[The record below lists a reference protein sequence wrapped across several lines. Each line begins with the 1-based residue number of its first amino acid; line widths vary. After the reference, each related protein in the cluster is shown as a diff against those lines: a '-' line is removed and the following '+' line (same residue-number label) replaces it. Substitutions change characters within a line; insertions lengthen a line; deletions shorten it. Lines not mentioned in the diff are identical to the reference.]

1 MLLDI
6 FRNVILHEDDVISN
20 YGGNT
25 IVSIDGAGLLTGKFT
40 VKPTLIFWLFFW
52 FEGITK
58 TDKNIFVWFICK

>member
-40 VKPTLIFWLFFW
+40 VKPTLIF
-52 FEGITK
+52 
-58 TDKNIFVWFICK
+58 